1 MNPNRT
7 PHEIGQRSWLRN
19 GTCMVRGS
27 GCLRRHCCTHALIRR
42 DRPLQETRA

>member
-19 GTCMVRGS
+19 GTCMVRG
-27 GCLRRHCCTHALIRR
+27 CLRRHCCAHALIRR